1 MKSIL
6 FALFAATLLFT
17 SYNCKSKQYT
27 ANALPENQVRWGS
40 GGAFMGQE
48 TSFLLLKNGQF
59 FKTVGVSP
67 NMGVLESIQKVQA
80 KALYKAVKNADLKA
94 MDMKKTGAPYK
105 FIEIRDG
112 DGIRTLVWNDND
124 TSVDPKIVEL
134 YNKLSTIIPVK

>member
-1 MKSIL
+1 
-6 FALFAATLLFT
+6 
-17 SYNCKSKQYT
+17 
-27 ANALPENQVRWGS
+27 
-40 GGAFMGQE
+40 MGQE

-67 NMGVLESIQKVQA
+67 NMGVLESIQKAQA